1 MSSVSHFPPTDLSAT
16 DSEPNITLNT
26 FPGESEHMSIFKY
39 TAADLFT
46 WLTDQVEINIV
57 DVRNSVDFARFKIE
71 SPYPFSI
78 LNISYFD
85 FMEIEEES
93 VAKIP
98 KDLPVRVVCAKEG
111 SAQFVA
117 EILERHGFSDVGYLE
132 GGIKS
137 WGNLLVPTLV
147 NPGEEYQIYQFIRPG
162 KASCSYG
169 LFYGDNL
176 MLFDP
181 SRNVDFYLTFTKK
194 LGAQPRFTLE
204 THLQADYIAGSRE
217 LSNRTG
223 AKFLANEHDFE
234 GARFDYVKL
243 QDGQQI
249 SFSAGGPKV
258 RVAFT
263 PGHTPGSTS
272 YIIDEKYMLCGDTIF
287 IDSIGRPDLGG
298 QVEAWAEKLYHTLA
312 MIKTFDKSLLVLPGH
327 YISWME
333 ADDRLIFAA
342 GLGKT
347 IERNKSIYN
356 TTNQDEFLAFIKSN
370 MRKQPDE
377 YAAIRRINANLEQV
391 DDEKAEELDLGKNEC
406 AASAY
411 AAA

>member
-1 MSSVSHFPPTDLSAT
+1 
-16 DSEPNITLNT
+16 
-26 FPGESEHMSIFKY
+26 
-39 TAADLFT
+39 
-46 WLTDQVEINIV
+46 
-57 DVRNSVDFARFKIE
+57 
-71 SPYPFSI
+71 
-78 LNISYFD
+78 
-85 FMEIEEES
+85 MELEEES

-181 SRNVDFYLTFTKK
+181 SRNVDFYLTFAKK

-249 SFSAGGPKV
+249 SFSAVGPKV

-272 YIIDEKYMLCGDTIF
+272 YIIDEKYMICGDTIF

-327 YISWME
+327 YMSWME

-347 IERNKSIYN
+347 IERNKFIYN
-356 TTNQDEFLAFIKSN
+356 TTNQDEFLAFIKNN

>member
-1 MSSVSHFPPTDLSAT
+1 
-16 DSEPNITLNT
+16 
-26 FPGESEHMSIFKY
+26 MSIFKY

-46 WLTDQVEINIV
+46 WLTNKVEITIL
-57 DVRNSVDFARFKIE
+57 DVRNKVDFARFKVE
-71 SPYPFSI
+71 SPYPFSM
-78 LNISYFD
+78 LNVSYFD
-85 FMEIEEES
+85 FMEIEVES

-98 KDLPVRVVCAKEG
+98 KELPVRVVCAKEG
-111 SAQFVA
+111 SAQYVA
-117 EILERHGFSDVGYLE
+117 EILERHGFSDVGFLE

-137 WGNLLVPTLV
+137 WGNLLVPTLL
-147 NPGEEYQIYQFIRPG
+147 NPGEEYQLYQFIRPG

-169 LFYGDNL
+169 LVYNENL

-181 SRNVDFYLTFTKK
+181 SRNVDFYLDFAKIQ
-194 LGAQPRFTLE
+194 GAQPRFTLE

-217 LSNRTG
+217 LANRTG
-223 AKFLANEHDFE
+223 AKFLANEYDFA
-234 GARFDYVKL
+234 GAQIDYTKL
-243 QDGQQI
+243 QDGQLI

-258 RVAFT
+258 RVVFT

-272 YIIDEKYMLCGDTIF
+272 YIIDEKYLICGDTIF

-298 QVEAWAEKLYHTLA
+298 RAEEWSEKLFSTLA
-312 MIKTFDKSLLVLPGH
+312 MIKTFNKNLLVLPGH

-333 ADDRLIFAA
+333 ANENLTFAA

-347 IERNKSIYN
+347 IERNESIYN
-356 TTNQDEFLAFIKSN
+356 IADQEEFLAFIKSN
-370 MRKQPDE
+370 MRKQPEE

-411 AAA
+411 AAAL

>member
-1 MSSVSHFPPTDLSAT
+1 
-16 DSEPNITLNT
+16 
-26 FPGESEHMSIFKY
+26 MSIFKY

-46 WLTDQVEINIV
+46 WLTDQAEITIL

-78 LNISYFD
+78 LNVSYFD

-98 KDLPVRVVCAKEG
+98 KELPVRVVCAKEG

-117 EILERHGFSDVGYLE
+117 KILERHGFSDVGYLA

-137 WGNLLVPTLV
+137 WGNLLIPTLL
-147 NPGEEYQIYQFIRPG
+147 NPGEEYQVYQFIRPG

-169 LFYGDNL
+169 LFYRDNL

-181 SRNVDFYLTFTKK
+181 SRNVDFYLAFAKK

-223 AKFLANEHDFE
+223 AKFLANEHDFA

-249 SFSAGGPKV
+249 GFSAGGPKV
-258 RVAFT
+258 RVIFT

-272 YIIDEKYMLCGDTIF
+272 YVIDEKYMICGDTIF

-298 QVEAWAEKLYHTLA
+298 QVEAWAEKLFHTLA

-333 ADDRLIFAA
+333 ADDRLVFAA